1 MMDEL
6 DFLFGCVISLFLI
19 LLAAVVIGS
28 HQVEEYKQAF
38 TAECVAKG
46 GVPQFN
52 YRSTD
57 LCLPTGTVIPMG
69 VRQ

>member
-1 MMDEL
+1 MDES
-6 DFLFGCVISLFLI
+6 DVIIFAFVA
-19 LLAAVVIGS
+19 LLAVMTALLVVGS
-28 HQVEEYKQAF
+28 NQTEEYKQAF

>member
-1 MMDEL
+1 MDEL
-6 DFLFGCVISLFLI
+6 SFVFGCVMSVFLI
-19 LLAAVVIGS
+19 LLAVVVIDS
-28 HQVEEYKQAF
+28 HRVEQYKHAF

-52 YRSTD
+52 YRSSD
-57 LCLPTGTVIPMG
+57 LCLPSGTVIPMG